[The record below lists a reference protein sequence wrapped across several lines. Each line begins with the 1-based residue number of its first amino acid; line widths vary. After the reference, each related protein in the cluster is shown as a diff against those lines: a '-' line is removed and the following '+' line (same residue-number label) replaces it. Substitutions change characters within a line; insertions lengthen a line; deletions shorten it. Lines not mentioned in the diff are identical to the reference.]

1 MKSLDLQSDFLFT
14 ALHYLRTKSAKHFSG
29 NKWVRIETL
38 GKPQRVKPMV
48 YPGQPRTEATCGGFW
63 RSSLFD
69 MVSVY
74 NGGIIYLL
82 KIS

>member
-1 MKSLDLQSDFLFT
+1 MKSLNLQSDFLFS
-14 ALHYLRTKSAKHFSG
+14 AVHYLRTKSAKHFSG

-48 YPGQPRTEATCGGFW
+48 CPGQPHTEATCDGFW

-74 NGGIIYLL
+74 NGRSIYHL